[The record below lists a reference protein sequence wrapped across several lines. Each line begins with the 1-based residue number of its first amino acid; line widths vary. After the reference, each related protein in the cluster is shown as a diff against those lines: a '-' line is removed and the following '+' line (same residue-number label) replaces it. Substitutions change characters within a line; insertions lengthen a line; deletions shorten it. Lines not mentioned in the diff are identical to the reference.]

1 MCAVMKTML
10 ALFLILPAML
20 GSKASCPQAQHR
32 AVSAAA
38 AMADEQL
45 LAVQVL

>member
-1 MCAVMKTML
+1 MKMMI

-20 GSKASCPQAQHR
+20 GDKASCPQAKAR
-32 AVSAAA
+32 AASAAT